1 MEEKTAIKEAFTELA
16 PRYEKTVDNELQNF
30 WGLSYYDFIDTLIN
44 KTKTNPGEKIL
55 DVATG
60 TCLIPRRLFENQRNV
75 NISGIDITF
84 DMLKNGKEKIKKIG
98 ANSFIS
104 LTTGDAMLMPFRSN
118 IFDVVMCGL
127 ATHHMDVPKLLHEI
141 FRILKPDGRFS
152 LGDVGGSKL
161 WKFPLIQFFIKILAF
176 FYFLFT
182 ENVDRAWAE
191 AKAVTNVQTA
201 ESWEEILLESGYSN
215 IKIQKLQSKKFWVP
229 DPLIIQAQKPNHFPG
244 EEES

>member
-1 MEEKTAIKEAFTELA
+1 
-16 PRYEKTVDNELQNF
+16 
-30 WGLSYYDFIDTLIN
+30 
-44 KTKTNPGEKIL
+44 
-55 DVATG
+55 
-60 TCLIPRRLFENQRNV
+60 
-75 NISGIDITF
+75 
-84 DMLKNGKEKIKKIG
+84 MLKNGKEKIKEIG

>member
-16 PRYEKTVDNELQNF
+16 PRYENTVDNELQKF
-30 WGLSYYDFIDTLIN
+30 WGLSYKDFIDTLIN
-44 KTKTNPGEKIL
+44 KTKTNTGEKIL

-60 TCLIPRRLFENQRNV
+60 TCLIPRRLVENQRNV
-75 NISGIDITF
+75 IISGIDITF

-127 ATHHMDVPKLLHEI
+127 ATHHMDVPKLLREV

-182 ENVDRAWAE
+182 ENIDRAWAE

-201 ESWEEILLESGYSN
+201 ESWEEILLEIGYSH

-229 DPLIIQAQKPNHFPG
+229 DPLIIQAQKPNQNPG
-244 EEES
+244 EEA

>member
-60 TCLIPRRLFENQRNV
+60 TCLIPRRLVENQRNV

-201 ESWEEILLESGYSN
+201 ESWEEILSESGYSN

-229 DPLIIQAQKPNHFPG
+229 APLIIQAQKPNHFPG
-244 EEES
+244 EEEA

>member
-16 PRYEKTVDNELQNF
+16 PRYEKTVNNELQKF
-30 WGLSYYDFIDTLIN
+30 WGINYKDFIDTLIN
-44 KTKTNPGEKIL
+44 KTETNTGEKIL

-60 TCLIPRRLFENQRNV
+60 TCLIPRRLVEKQRNV

-84 DMLKNGKEKIKKIG
+84 DMLKNGKEKINKID

-127 ATHHMDVPKLLHEI
+127 ATHHMDVPKLLNEI
-141 FRILKPDGRFS
+141 NRILKPEGRFS

-161 WKFPLIQFFIKILAF
+161 WKFALIQFIIKILAF

-182 ENVDRAWAE
+182 ENVERAWAE
-191 AKAVTNVQTA
+191 AKAVSNVQTA
-201 ESWEEILLESGYSN
+201 ESWEELLSESGFTN
-215 IKIQKLQSKKFWVP
+215 IEIQKLRSKKFWVP

-244 EEES
+244 EEA